1 MATIGAD
8 GQKWRRRDS
17 LFSVELDV
25 QVVDYLISRSGE
37 RSNRSSAPAGEDP
50 MATVVF
56 RIMVSHDED
65 GWEVLRRFREFVQ
78 LDKRLQR
85 IGVTAPHPLPAK
97 SMFRLS
103 EQGLTQRQAGLQQFL
118 DGVLQLARES
128 PSSIGPLLAA
138 FLDPLFDK
146 LIIVDSQYAGRRQ
159 QHPHHDLPAVEE
171 DEELERPS
179 MYMLDEME
187 HREAEEFDALADTLF
202 L

>member
-1 MATIGAD
+1 MFA
-8 GQKWRRRDS
+8 
-17 LFSVELDV
+17 VELDV

-37 RSNRSSAPAGEDP
+37 RSNRSSAPAGENP

-85 IGVTAPHPLPAK
+85 IGVTAPNPLPAK

-103 EQGLTQRQAGLQQFL
+103 EQGLAQRQAGLQHFL

-146 LIIVDSQYAGRRQ
+146 LIIVDSQHAGRRQ
-159 QHPHHDLPAVEE
+159 QHQQRHDLATVEE
-171 DEELERPS
+171 DAELERPS